1 MFVLSMK
8 TTRPRLAAF
17 GAVFCVLL
25 AVVLGTKALSRGTV
39 PVTAP
44 AAANPAAYLQSFG
57 YEVEPQW
64 TALQEITVPVEED
77 PAFAAYNAVL
87 QAAGYD
93 LSAYQGE
100 RVKCYTYKVLNY
112 PGEEGVEARVYTYKD
127 RVVAGDIASAAAD
140 GFCKG
145 LTPLTPDMTE
155 NEGET
160 HGTTG

>member
-77 PAFAAYNAVL
+77 PAFAAYNA
-87 QAAGYD
+87 G
-93 LSAYQGE
+93 
-100 RVKCYTYKVLNY
+100 
-112 PGEEGVEARVYTYKD
+112 PGNVSKWL
-127 RVVAGDIASAAAD
+127 GDSEYSD
-140 GFCKG
+140 
-145 LTPLTPDMTE
+145 D
-155 NEGET
+155 GET
-160 HGTTG
+160 LSYIPFKETRNYVTKVNKAIEIYDRLYYSE